1 MKLQFIQ
8 GELSMNLINKI
19 KNPETSI
26 NNLIIEMIMGPV
38 IIISIIFITSKVTAA
53 ESSFEVSCRIKAKEL
68 AAETYKN
75 CVTEQKQ
82 LQLEQIRNDYKVKL
96 NELKNHYDK
105 ELKKLNTK
113 SHASDNSY
121 EEKPKLQKSKS
132 NQLANVAND
141 EGPTIKLRKTKS
153 SSLRNALPKKSIQT
167 EAIDLSSPEGSIKE
181 TIITEES
188 QNRMKLDNQTA
199 QDTEIVELP
208 TQE

>member
-1 MKLQFIQ
+1 MKFQFIQ
-8 GELSMNLINKI
+8 GEHAMGSTKQI
-19 KNPETSI
+19 KYPETSLDK
-26 NNLIIEMIMGPV
+26 LIIQMIMGPV

-82 LQLEQIRNDYKVKL
+82 IQLEQIRNDYKVKL

-113 SHASDNSY
+113 NSATDNSS
-121 EEKPKLQKSKS
+121 EDKPKLQKSKS
-132 NQLANVAND
+132 NQLAND
-141 EGPTIKLRKTKS
+141 EGPTIKLRKTKTTS
-153 SSLRNALPKKSIQT
+153 SRNALPKKSIQT
-167 EAIDLSSPEGSIKE
+167 EAIDLSSPESSIKE
-181 TIITEES
+181 TIVTEES